1 MSAPQSVENLLPE
14 VRLCKC
20 GDNLVIRPLALAE
33 LLDLGAE
40 VLL

>member
-14 VRLCKC
+14 VRLRKC
-20 GDNLVIRPLALAE
+20 GDDLVIRSLALAE
-33 LLDLGAE
+33 LFDLGTE